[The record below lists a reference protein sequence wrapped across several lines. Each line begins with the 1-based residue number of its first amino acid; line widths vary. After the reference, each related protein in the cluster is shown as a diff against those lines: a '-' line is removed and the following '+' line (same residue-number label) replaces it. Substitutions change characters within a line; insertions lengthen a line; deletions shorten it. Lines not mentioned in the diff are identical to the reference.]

1 MAEVHEKQLGAHGE
15 IPMTWIGSDLEFLQ
29 ARRKQT

>member
-1 MAEVHEKQLGAHGE
+1 MAEVHEKQLGAHEE
-15 IPMTWIGSDLEFLQ
+15 IPMTWIGSDLEFVQ